1 MVARHL
7 LTGIALAVAAL
18 VVARLVRLSAA
29 DLGLARERWRA
40 GLQWG
45 GAAAVLV
52 LTAYA
57 VASVVVDDV
66 GDPRYDTW
74 PKAVVA
80 ALILIPLGTVIP
92 EELVF
97 RGVLW
102 GLLRRA
108 RGTRVATVVSSMLF
122 GLWHVVA
129 ALGGGPANDALA
141 GAVGSGLMGTILGV
155 LLTVVFTAVA
165 GVVLCYVRQRSDSL
179 LAPILLHWAANGA
192 GVLFVLLA

>member
-18 VVARLVRLSAA
+18 VVARLVRLSVA
-29 DLGLARERWRA
+29 DLGLARDRWWS
-40 GLQWG
+40 GLKWG
-45 GAAAVLV
+45 GSAAALVLV
-52 LTAYA
+52 AYA

-66 GDPRYDTW
+66 AAPRYDTW
-74 PKAVVA
+74 SEAVVA
-80 ALILIPLGTVIP
+80 ALVLIPLGTVIP

-102 GLLRRA
+102 GWLRRV

-122 GLWHVVA
+122 GLWHVVP
-129 ALGGGPANDALA
+129 ALGGGPANDALT
-141 GAVGSGLMGTILGV
+141 GAVGSGVMGTILGV
-155 LLTVVFTAVA
+155 LATVIFTAVA
-165 GVVLCYVRQRSDSL
+165 GVVLCYLRQRSDSL

>member
-102 GLLRRA
+102 GLAASGARHTRRD
-108 RGTRVATVVSSMLF
+108 R
-122 GLWHVVA
+122 
-129 ALGGGPANDALA
+129 
-141 GAVGSGLMGTILGV
+141 
-155 LLTVVFTAVA
+155 
-165 GVVLCYVRQRSDSL
+165 GVVDAVRSVARRC
-179 LAPILLHWAANGA
+179 GA
-192 GVLFVLLA
+192 RRRPGERCARRRCRFGR

>member
-108 RGTRVATVVSSMLF
+108 RGTRIATVVSSMLF